1 VHSIILSGGE
11 GSRLW
16 PLSTPDN
23 PKPLLKIIGDKS
35 LIDLTIKRLKKI
47 CSSDQIYL
55 SITQSQIPFF
65 LNALDSF
72 DRKNIIAEPMGR
84 NTAPCIAL
92 ASKIIDVKDP
102 DSVIGFFPADH
113 LVLNDDHFVQC
124 IQHAEQLALE
134 SDGLVLL
141 GISPLKP
148 ATGYGYHLIDKPKDS
163 CEEIVP
169 TFFAKKFIEKPS
181 LEKAE
186 ELINSGKVLW
196 NSGIYIGKT
205 SSFLNAFKN
214 HAPGIYESVSSSYDS
229 DKLSITYKNIPHISI
244 DYAITEK
251 LTQYLVIETKIER
264 LDVGQFT
271 AFDQIWE
278 KDENGNA
285 VNGQFCGLDSNN
297 NIVFSHN
304 KKVTAVGVS
313 DMIVIDTPD
322 VLLICPKN
330 RGQDVKKLKEVI
342 Q

>member
-23 PKPLLKIIGDKS
+23 PKPLLRIIGDKS

-47 CSSDQIYL
+47 CSADQVYL
-55 SITQSQIPFF
+55 SITQSQIPVF
-65 LNALDSF
+65 LNALDFF
-72 DRKNIIAEPMGR
+72 DRNNIITEPMGR

-92 ASKIIDVKDP
+92 ASKIIDAKDP

-113 LVLNDDHFVQC
+113 LILNDDHFVQC
-124 IQHAEQLALE
+124 IQYAEQLALE
-134 SDGLVLL
+134 SDRLVLL
-141 GISPLKP
+141 GIIPHKP
-148 ATGYGYHLIDKPKDS
+148 TTGYGYHLIDKPYDS
-163 CEEIVP
+163 CEGMAPV
-169 TFFAKKFIEKPS
+169 FFAKKFIEKPS
-181 LEKAE
+181 MEKAE
-186 ELINSGKVLW
+186 ELINSGKALW
-196 NSGIYIGKT
+196 NSGIYVGKA

-214 HAPGIYESVSSSYDS
+214 HAPEIYNTITS
-229 DKLSITYKNIPHISI
+229 DYNLDTLPETYKDLPNISI

-251 LTQYLVIETKIER
+251 LLQYLVVETKIER

-271 AFDQIWE
+271 AFDQIWK
-278 KDENGNA
+278 KDENNNA

-304 KKVTAVGVS
+304 KRVAAVGVS

-322 VLLICPKN
+322 VLLLCPKD
-330 RGQDVKKLKEVI
+330 RVQDIKKLKEII